1 MWFLADRVKMVS
13 PVVLPLQ
20 ITFVLIISW
29 VSSGIDTEGTC
40 CTITFFATFVT
51 NWVMEKLVINWIVV

>member
-1 MWFLADRVKMVS
+1 MVS
-13 PVVLPLQ
+13 PAVLPLQ